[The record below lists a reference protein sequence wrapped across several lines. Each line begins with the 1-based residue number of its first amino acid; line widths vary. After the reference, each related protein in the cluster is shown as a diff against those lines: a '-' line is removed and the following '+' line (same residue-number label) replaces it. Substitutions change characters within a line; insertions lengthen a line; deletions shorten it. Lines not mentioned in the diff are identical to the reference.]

1 MSQPTRMG
9 VTSPRPYEPPEPGP
23 PMDDAEWQSCG
34 DPRPMLSAV
43 CGRVSDRTL
52 RVFAIACIRRVWHL
66 LRDERARRAVEAAE
80 QFVTGRI
87 SADEL
92 AAAKDAITDIPAPP
106 KREPGEHGAFGAAW
120 YASGCYAWY
129 AAWYGSRHAA
139 EAVGEVAREAAV
151 VDWNADFVAAH
162 REAKTIAARARD
174 AELVVQAELLR
185 GLVGPGGED
194 PGTEPGCV
202 SPSGDS

>member
-9 VTSPRPYEPPEPGP
+9 VASPRPYEPPEPGP
-23 PMDDAEWQSCG
+23 PMGDAEWQSCG

-43 CGRVSDRTL
+43 CARVSYRTL
-52 RVFAIACIRRVWHL
+52 RVFAIACVRRVWHL
-66 LRDERARRAVEAAE
+66 LRDERARRAVETAE
-80 QFVTGRI
+80 QFLAGRI
-87 SADEL
+87 TADEL

-120 YASGCYAWY
+120 YASGWYAWY
-129 AAWYGSRHAA
+129 AAWYGSRNAA
-139 EAVGEVAREAAV
+139 EAVAEVAREAAV

-162 REAKTIAARARD
+162 REAKAIAARARD

-185 GLVGPGGED
+185 GLVGPGGEAPD
-194 PGTEPGCV
+194 AEPGRV
-202 SPSGDS
+202 SPDGNS